1 MYASNT
7 QAQTSQGF
15 TASSGDV
22 AGQSEGCTS
31 GDLAGRV
38 AVIDLDTIA
47 AAIGRDKVINTRVQE
62 FAKEQEKKLTQLRDE
77 LQAQL
82 AEEKQKLGDSPN
94 DQDQKKFSQLAE
106 TSEIRLRQQIAKV
119 EKVADNLQV
128 KLVLDFK
135 QEVTPYARR
144 VATARCMGIV
154 MIKQNDLMFINPVSD
169 ITDSVIDE
177 LQKRPEISG
186 TENSTQP

>member
-1 MYASNT
+1 M
-7 QAQTSQGF
+7 
-15 TASSGDV
+15 
-22 AGQSEGCTS
+22 
-31 GDLAGRV
+31 
-38 AVIDLDTIA
+38 
-47 AAIGRDKVINTRVQE
+47 
-62 FAKEQEKKLTQLRDE
+62 
-77 LQAQL
+77 QAQL